1 MSRKWLLAA
10 VLPALFLVGCSSSS
24 KDDDRP
30 RGKTYS
36 PEEVKHI
43 RALERLE
50 QRQDEALNAQH
61 QKQKQ

>member
-1 MSRKWLLAA
+1 MSRAWLVVPFLF
-10 VLPALFLVGCSSSS
+10 LFLVGCSSS
-24 KDDDRP
+24 KDDDKP

-36 PEEVKHI
+36 PDEVKHI

-61 QKQKQ
+61 QQPKQ